1 MMNFPLR
8 RTTAG
13 LNVPADSQVV
23 PCGERIGSFVA
34 RFHTPKGKSVAGA
47 ANASDAARSNS
58 TMRFL
63 GFRTCMISNS
73 SLCELVSLLRVEL
86 HGADDAFAFFDDD
99 HLVRLD
105 VLQGFHQPAGPA
117 NLEHVNPVRFADAEV
132 DAEIVLRKISA
143 AAAHFVNLRVR
154 IFFAGEMRDAFDA
167 RTDAAAIGFCSDGF
181 DLDPIVAAAQ
191 EDVRPAVVVHVEKAA
206 APAEILRVFAE
217 TALVRAVLEIRAAEI
232 VVERGRISGEICF
245 DEIKI
250 AIEIVIGGG
259 DAHAGLGLA
268 VGAEGA
274 ARFKGDVDKRSVLF
288 VLIQR
293 AGGGVVGNVNVRP
306 AIVVEIG
313 GGQGAGGGGGGP

>member
-1 MMNFPLR
+1 MTNFPLR

-73 SLCELVSLLRVEL
+73 SLCGLVSLLRVEL
-86 HGADDAFAFFDDD
+86 HGADDAFAF
-99 HLVRLD
+99 
-105 VLQGFHQPAGPA
+105 
-117 NLEHVNPVRFADAEV
+117 FADAEV

-143 AAAHFVNLRVR
+143 AAAHFVNLRMR

-181 DLDPIVAAAQ
+181 DLDPIVAAA
-191 EDVRPAVVVHVEKAA
+191 
-206 APAEILRVFAE
+206 
-217 TALVRAVLEIRAAEI
+217 
-232 VVERGRISGEICF
+232 
-245 DEIKI
+245 
-250 AIEIVIGGG
+250 
-259 DAHAGLGLA
+259 
-268 VGAEGA
+268 
-274 ARFKGDVDKRSVLF
+274 
-288 VLIQR
+288 
-293 AGGGVVGNVNVRP
+293 
-306 AIVVEIG
+306 
-313 GGQGAGGGGGGP
+313 